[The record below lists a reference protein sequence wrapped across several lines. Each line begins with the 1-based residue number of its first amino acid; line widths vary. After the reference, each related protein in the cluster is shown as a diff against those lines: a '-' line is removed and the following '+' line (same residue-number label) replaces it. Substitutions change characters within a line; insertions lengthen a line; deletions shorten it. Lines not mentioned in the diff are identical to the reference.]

1 MFVVVFAAFVLV
13 SLRRGSKQGLPPAP
27 ISRIDPAAQME
38 AKGGE
43 YTSLKEGKTAVSIK
57 FGASLSYPD
66 GRTKLSSGV
75 TMKLPDKNGRTVLIE
90 ARQADLTKPPDKDIE
105 SATFTGGVTLTTS
118 DGVVVKSA
126 DATYNDTE
134 ASAKIPGPLTF
145 SKGRMHGK
153 GIGAT
158 YDRNREVLWILDQA
172 VIDVTPDD
180 KGGGAAHMTSKNAGM
195 ARLEHYVKLT
205 GDARLEGE
213 GRLTSADETTLYL
226 TDDNEKIRQMEMRGN
241 SRITAAPGSSGG
253 PQAMSARDIDVAYAE
268 DGRTLQHAHL
278 VENASVQ
285 LPGNPGQAGRRVAG
299 RGIDIALAP
308 DGTTVTN
315 LTATENVQVDLP
327 AEADIPARRIK
338 SQTLLAIGAP
348 PSRDQPGGLRNAVFA
363 GNVDYRESRA
373 ANAKKNV
380 TAINR
385 AARSERLDVQ
395 TKPGFGDVEKAD
407 FRGRVRFTDG
417 TDTTADA
424 PVALYDIASD
434 RLDLGPPLSGEAGT
448 GPHVK
453 NARLQVDAAHIQMT
467 LSSQS
472 MKADTAV
479 RSLLQ
484 PQQDGGQGD
493 THVPSMLKQDKPVNV
508 RSNRLEYDGTNSVA
522 TYMGS
527 ARLWQD
533 DTTIQADKIVLDD
546 KTGNL
551 HATTGV
557 RSIMT
562 LTEGDKDTDKA
573 KPQAQTGSPKP
584 QAQTGSAK
592 PAPAQPTT
600 TVAEELLYE
609 DDKHRATYTTKA
621 HMVGPDGDVTAD
633 KIELYLAE
641 QGGQLDRAEAYG
653 SVVSRQATRRA
664 YGNHLTYIAAK
675 DEYTMVGT
683 PVKVYDDTPPDCKL
697 TRGGTLTFHK
707 DNDTITSSG
716 NEVANTKTESIVCG
730 TVGTQD

>member
-1 MFVVVFAAFVLV
+1 MFVVAFAAFVVV
-13 SLRRGSKQGLPPAP
+13 SLRRGSTAAPPPAP
-27 ISRIDPAAQME
+27 VTRLDPNAQLE
-38 AKGGE
+38 TKGGG
-43 YTSLKEGKTAVSIK
+43 LVQRFKQGKTAVSIK
-57 FGASLSYPD
+57 FGNSLSYPD
-66 GRTKLSSGV
+66 GRTKLTDGV
-75 TMKLPDKNGRTVLIE
+75 TATLPDKNGRTVTIE
-90 ARQADLTKPPDKDIE
+90 ARQADFTTPPDKEIGE
-105 SATFTGGVTLTTS
+105 ARFTGGVTLTTS

-126 DATYNDTE
+126 DATYND
-134 ASAKIPGPLTF
+134 ADGAAKIPGPLTF
-145 SKGRMHGK
+145 SKGRMRGR

-158 YDRNREVLWILDQA
+158 YDRDREVLWILDRA
-172 VIDVTPDD
+172 AIDVTPDEQ
-180 KGGGAAHMTSKNAGM
+180 GSGAAHMTSKTAGM
-195 ARLEHYVKLT
+195 ARLEHYVKLS

-213 GRLTSADETTLYL
+213 GRVTSADETTLYL

-241 SRITAAPGSSGG
+241 AKITAAPGSSGG
-253 PQAMSARDIDVAYAE
+253 PQAMAARDIDVAYAE

-278 VENASVQ
+278 AENASVQ

-299 RGIDIALAP
+299 RTIDIALGP

-315 LTATENVQVDLP
+315 LSATENVQVDLP
-327 AEADIPARRIK
+327 AEAGIPARRIR
-338 SQTLLAIGAP
+338 SQTLLAVGAP
-348 PSRDQPGGLRNAVFA
+348 TSPGQPGGLRNASFA
-363 GNVDYRESRA
+363 GNVEYRESRA
-373 ANAKKNV
+373 ANPKKNV
-380 TAINR
+380 AAINR
-385 AARSERLDVQ
+385 GARSERLEVQ

-407 FRGRVRFTDG
+407 FRGKVHFTDG

-434 RLDLGPPLSGEAGT
+434 RLDLGPPISGETGT
-448 GPHVK
+448 GPHVT

-484 PQQDGGQGD
+484 PQQGANKGN
-493 THVPSMLKQDKPVNV
+493 TRVPSMLKQDKPVNV
-508 RSNRLEYDGTNSVA
+508 RANRLEYDGTNSVA
-522 TYMGS
+522 TYSGS

-533 DTTIQADKIVLDD
+533 DTTIQADRIVLDD
-546 KTGNL
+546 KSGNL
-551 HATTGV
+551 HATTSV

-562 LTEGDKDTDKA
+562 LTEGDKDADKA
-573 KPQAQTGSPKP
+573 RPQPPKD
-584 QAQTGSAK
+584 TAK
-592 PAPAQPTT
+592 AASTQPTT

-609 DDKHRATYTTKA
+609 DDQHRATYTTKA

-641 QGGQLDRAEAYG
+641 QGGQLERAEAYG
-653 SVVSRQATRRA
+653 SVVSRQDTRRA
-664 YGNHLTYIAAK
+664 YGNRLTYIAAR

-683 PVKVYDDTPPDCKL
+683 PVKVYDDTPPNCKL

-707 DNDTITSSG
+707 ANETITSSG

-730 TVGTQD
+730 TVGTPD